1 MPYDLVRLV
10 GPVSAVL
17 HIPPPSPTASS
28 INDLTRTLQAL
39 SDLYTSTSHPEISQ
53 RLDIHLVSSHFPR
66 QLNAWRNLARAYAR
80 TGWVMMLDVDLSSRT
95 DVRGAFDEILN
106 GGGEI
111 GEEMKRGMGAL
122 VVPAFEYK
130 ESEREPE
137 DFNEFPAT
145 KQVSRVACT
154 H

>member
-1 MPYDLVRLV
+1 
-10 GPVSAVL
+10 
-17 HIPPPSPTASS
+17 
-28 INDLTRTLQAL
+28 
-39 SDLYTSTSHPEISQ
+39 
-53 RLDIHLVSSHFPR
+53 
-66 QLNAWRNLARAYAR
+66 
-80 TGWVMMLDVDLSSRT
+80 
-95 DVRGAFDEILN
+95 
-106 GGGEI
+106 
-111 GEEMKRGMGAL
+111 MKRGMGAL